1 MSPAAGTNPDAARMA
16 ELDLVEDGLRLVSLT
31 FTVTFFTDVMFS
43 TIPDTVLGCFDRFK
57 KFCPETRLKYYLT
70 ENMKQHKPVTP
81 RALGMLRT
89 WLKPG
94 APSREFIAL
103 ELTDGEHPDAAPK
116 FKFKV
121 WGNEPNSLKVAEDGN
136 YVHMAFPPEWGLE
149 RTEEMFQLVI
159 EIAGFFPYQSGLG
172 GFGFECT
179 RGKRRKAETF
189 AWARSMR
196 YRGIDIFVHPYD
208 TLAVG
213 KDAIKGVNW
222 LTVLCDP
229 FVDRLGGRA
238 KLRKSLPKSV
248 ELFDLPRGLLLKAG
262 TVPRLGDTN
271 RQELLPEYKAVYKA
285 LAPLAEP
292 GYDRTIMFLAGDASR
307 NYEPNTAAWQRR
319 FADA

>member
-1 MSPAAGTNPDAARMA
+1 MSTEAGKNPDAARMA

-31 FTVTFFTDVMFS
+31 FTVTFYTDVMFS
-43 TIPDTVLGCFDRFK
+43 TIPDAILASFDLFK
-57 KFCPETRLKYYLT
+57 RFCPEDRLKYYLT

-94 APSREFIAL
+94 APPREFIAL
-103 ELTDGEHPDAAPK
+103 ELTDGEHPDGAPK
-116 FKFKV
+116 YKFKV

-136 YVHMAFPPEWGLE
+136 YVHMAFPTEWGLE
-149 RTEEMFQLVI
+149 RTKEMFDLVVD
-159 EIAGFFPYQSGLG
+159 IAGFFPYQSALA

-196 YRGIDIFVHPYD
+196 HRGVDIFVHPYD

-213 KDAIKGVNW
+213 KNAIKGVNW
-222 LTVLCDP
+222 LTVLCDA
-229 FVDRLGGRA
+229 FVDRLGGRPE
-238 KLRKSLPKSV
+238 LRRPLPGSV
-248 ELFDLPRGLLLKAG
+248 DLKDLPGGLLLKSG
-262 TVPRLGDTN
+262 PVPRLGDTN
-271 RQELLPEYKAVYKA
+271 RQDLLPEYKAVYKA
-285 LAPLAEP
+285 VAPLAEL
-292 GYDRTIMFLAGDASR
+292 GYERTIMFLAGDASR
-307 NYEPNTAAWQRR
+307 NYEANTAAWQRR